1 MQFNNILLDLIFN
14 NFFVFTIIIMI
25 IGIPLSLLA
34 RRRALRN
41 MPLRMAH
48 MMQQMQDVMMEVPA
62 FAIPE
67 SQRATSGQTEV
78 RTVRLPTKCPQ
89 CQAPVSHEG
98 IDWVGPLQAK
108 CNYCGA
114 SMNANFERV

>member
-1 MQFNNILLDLIFN
+1 MQFSDQFTLFLIGAILLG
-14 NFFVFTIIIMI
+14 TIGCIV
-25 IGIPLSLLA
+25 G
-34 RRRALRN
+34 RRARKNL
-41 MPLRMAH
+41 PLRMAR

-67 SQRATSGQTEV
+67 SQRGTSGQTEI

>member
-48 MMQQMQDVMMEVPA
+48 MMQQMQNVMMDVPA

-67 SQRATSGQTEV
+67 GQRTTSGQTE
-78 RTVRLPTKCPQ
+78 
-89 CQAPVSHEG
+89 
-98 IDWVGPLQAK
+98 
-108 CNYCGA
+108 
-114 SMNANFERV
+114 F